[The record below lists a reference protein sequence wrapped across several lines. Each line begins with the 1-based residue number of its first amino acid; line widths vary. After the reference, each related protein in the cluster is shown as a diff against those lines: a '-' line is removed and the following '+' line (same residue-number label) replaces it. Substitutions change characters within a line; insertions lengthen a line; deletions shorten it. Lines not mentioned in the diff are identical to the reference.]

1 MSSTIHIPVPWQVR
15 ARLFA
20 RQGLQGLLFI
30 ASIVAV
36 AWMWSQRE
44 PTLVSV
50 GQVGSMQVRV
60 PASADG
66 VLLSLQEPLAQ
77 FDRVQKDA
85 TLIARLDISDL
96 LLQMQTLTAERKR
109 LQAMIVSETERLR
122 LEQQQWKLE
131 DDQRTRDLIR
141 HRLSVQQ
148 NTSDAIDQ
156 VERLRSEINDI
167 QQRRRQIVLQLT
179 EAASGHRTLGVE
191 LENLQSKRQRVSR
204 LVSSQMVPSYRLV
217 ELDDQIAVKNSMIS
231 ENDALR
237 TTLEKQIAQINRE
250 GQEAV
255 SRLQQSSDRLSSVKS
270 DSDPRSTALRST
282 DQGSTDQGSTETIDI
297 EKSLAHLE
305 SAVLVQDAK
314 IRQLAQ
320 QIASN
325 EIISPVSGMISQI
338 HHPPGTFVTAGDP
351 VVTIATDHSDWIIAY
366 AEQPFGRQ
374 IRVGDS
380 VRVQSRGNRTIV
392 AEARVE
398 ELGTQ
403 YELMPEHLWRIADV
417 PQIALPVKV
426 ALPVELALKPGELV
440 DVVFTTAS
448 MGSLSRWADSMI
460 Q

>member
-1 MSSTIHIPVPWQVR
+1 MSSTIQIPVPWQVR
-15 ARLFA
+15 AKLFA
-20 RQGLQGLLFI
+20 RQGLQGLIFI

-36 AWMWSQRE
+36 AWMWTQQA

-50 GQVGSMQVRV
+50 GQVGSMQVTV

-66 VLLSLQEPLAQ
+66 VLLTLQEPLAQ
-77 FDRVQKDA
+77 FDRVQKNA
-85 TLIARLDISDL
+85 TPIARLDISDL

-122 LEQQQWKLE
+122 LEQQQWNLE
-131 DDQRTRDLIR
+131 DDQRNRDLIR
-141 HRLSVQQ
+141 HRLTVQQ

-179 EAASGHRTLGVE
+179 EAASSRRTQRVE
-191 LENLQSKRQRVSR
+191 LENLQSKRQRVSMM
-204 LVSSQMVPSYRLV
+204 VNSQMVPSYRLA
-217 ELDDQIAVKNSMIS
+217 ELEDQIAVKNSMIS

-237 TTLEKQIAQINRE
+237 TTLQKQIAQINRE

-270 DSDPRSTALRST
+270 DSDPQSIAQRL
-282 DQGSTDQGSTETIDI
+282 TETIDI
-297 EKSLAHLE
+297 EKSVAHLE
-305 SAVLVQDAK
+305 FAVLVQDAK

-448 MGSLSRWADSMI
+448 MGSLSRWFDSMN

>member
-1 MSSTIHIPVPWQVR
+1 MSSTIQIPVPWQVR

-36 AWMWSQRE
+36 AWMWTQQA

-77 FDRVQKDA
+77 FDRVQKDT

-122 LEQQQWKLE
+122 LEQQQWNLE
-131 DDQRTRDLIR
+131 DDQRNRDLIR

-179 EAASGHRTLGVE
+179 ESASSRRTQRVE
-191 LENLQSKRQRVSR
+191 LENLQSKRQRVSMM
-204 LVSSQMVPSYRLV
+204 VNSQMVPSYRLA
-217 ELDDQIAVKNSMIS
+217 ELEDQIAVKNSMIS

-237 TTLEKQIAQINRE
+237 TTLEKQSAQINRE
-250 GQEAV
+250 GQQAV

-270 DSDPRSTALRST
+270 DSDPQSIAQRLT
-282 DQGSTDQGSTETIDI
+282 DQRSTETIDI
-297 EKSLAHLE
+297 EKSVAHLE

-440 DVVFTTAS
+440 NVVFTTAS
-448 MGSLSRWADSMI
+448 MGSLSRWFDSMN